1 MRKHY
6 NIFCSFKTREEF
18 IMKIITF
25 EAIKGGVGKTT
36 LTYNFGSFLART
48 GNKVLLLD
56 LDHQCNLSEIY
67 HVIDTDTNVGNI
79 FTRSGEVK
87 IHDVAPNISLIAGN
101 LHLDDIERSLENQTS
116 KNMLLYLWLADN
128 YNKLNLDQFDY
139 LLIDCHPDFST
150 ATKNA
155 IIISDVVLSPITPS
169 EHGYLAKFNLESRI
183 EELRKEAIDFATR
196 KTYVTAE
203 VLFLLNRIR
212 PNTRSSRELTRK
224 TETDES
230 IIATIPERE
239 LFNRSTLD
247 HQDIFKLLDNPDVLT
262 HQRKFKDEIEAIF
275 KQIAERISK

>member
-1 MRKHY
+1 M
-6 NIFCSFKTREEF
+6 
-18 IMKIITF
+18 
-25 EAIKGGVGKTT
+25 
-36 LTYNFGSFLART
+36 
-48 GNKVLLLD
+48 
-56 LDHQCNLSEIY
+56 
-67 HVIDTDTNVGNI
+67 
-79 FTRSGEVK
+79 
-87 IHDVAPNISLIAGN
+87 
-101 LHLDDIERSLENQTS
+101 
-116 KNMLLYLWLADN
+116 
-128 YNKLNLDQFDY
+128 
-139 LLIDCHPDFST
+139 
-150 ATKNA
+150 
-155 IIISDVVLSPITPS
+155 SPITPS

-183 EELRKEAIDFATR
+183 EELKKEAIDFATR

>member
-1 MRKHY
+1 
-6 NIFCSFKTREEF
+6 
-18 IMKIITF
+18 MKIITF

-36 LTYNFGSFLART
+36 LTYNFGSFLVRT